1 MSRATPFEIMTQYPE
16 GKPAYK
22 PAPQRA
28 EAVDYQRGHDPHK
41 HNEPRGFGPWNIP
54 KEDIPILAKET
65 VKVFNANTGV
75 RNPEQQVKTA
85 VELIKTAW

>member
-1 MSRATPFEIMTQYPE
+1 MVTTPTSAIN
-16 GKPAYK
+16 
-22 PAPQRA
+22 
-28 EAVDYQRGHDPHK
+28 RG
-41 HNEPRGFGPWNIP
+41 GFGPWNIP